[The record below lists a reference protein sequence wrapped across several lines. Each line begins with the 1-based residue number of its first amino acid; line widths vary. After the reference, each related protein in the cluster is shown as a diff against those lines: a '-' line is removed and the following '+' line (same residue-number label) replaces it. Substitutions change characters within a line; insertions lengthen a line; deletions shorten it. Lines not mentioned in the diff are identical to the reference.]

1 MLALRRAQRLV
12 LILMGLHAARLPRF
26 VVRGYVWRNRK
37 INGCWGAAAEH
48 HVHIHLA
55 ALFVFNCIGL
65 LYCYG
70 IYLLHFVRGLGCSM
84 FGSAKMARGKR
95 E

>member
-12 LILMGLHAARLPRF
+12 LILMGLHAARLPRL
-26 VVRGYVWRNRK
+26 VVRDYVWRNRK

-55 ALFVFNCIGL
+55 ALFVFNCICSITLLWHLPIAFCKEFGL
-65 LYCYG
+65 
-70 IYLLHFVRGLGCSM
+70 
-84 FGSAKMARGKR
+84 
-95 E
+95 